1 MLGQHTMPHTQVN
14 VLQQWLIQCP
24 DPDHVV
30 QPTQGPPQITNQQ
43 NLIHS
48 SDLV

>member
-1 MLGQHTMPHTQVN
+1 MLRQHTMPHTQVN
-14 VLQQWLIQCP
+14 VLQQCSE
-24 DPDHVV
+24 PDHVV